1 MELINRR
8 DFLKYSG
15 AGLAGLTIAAQ
26 FPFFGV
32 RKAFAK
38 VGVNSFTIAVI
49 SDTQYYADYTHQN
62 TNPPNLTYYT
72 SQTRYLANSKDDMRL
87 AFVTH
92 VGDVVQHGDG
102 TNGKPGDK
110 TWGTGAEWDNAV
122 MAMDI
127 LAATGVPFGMCPGN
141 HDYDNY
147 SYSSGRKPLVSTVM
161 WKKYFGSGSKYFNGK
176 PWYGGASDSLPFDP
190 GLSSN
195 QTFCAGGKKFLHISL
210 EMEAGDAALAWA
222 QRAVNTHPGYAT
234 IVTTHSFLSPPADS
248 DSNLPYVV
256 PARRNAASYRIN
268 SHGGWNSAQGIWD
281 KLIKLNDQIFM
292 VLCGHSWGPTDLNGD
307 SKSENIRIDNNNYG
321 HPVYQIL
328 TDYQGNTRAG
338 SKGGDG
344 WFRFMEFDMDTN
356 NIHCYTYSTLTLKK
370 AGQNGETTF
379 MENPL
384 FSEFSLAMPV
394 QVLNAAPEISILS
407 SGLTDSRGIK
417 LYNEAP
423 SIPKESEAL
432 KAT

>member
-1 MELINRR
+1 MERINRR

-15 AGLAGLTIAAQ
+15 TGLAGLAVAIH
-26 FPFFGV
+26 FPFLGT

-62 TNPPNLTYYT
+62 TNPPNLTYYIA
-72 SQTRYLANSKDDMRL
+72 QTQYLANNKNDMRL

-110 TWGTGAEWDNAV
+110 SWGAGAEWDNAV
-122 MAMDI
+122 KAMDI

-147 SYSSGRKPLVSTVM
+147 SHSSGSKPLVSTVK
-161 WKKYFGSGSKYFNGK
+161 WNSYFGSASKYFAGK
-176 PWYGGASDSLPFDP
+176 PWYGGASDSLAFDP
-190 GLSSN
+190 GLSSF
-195 QTFCAGGKKFLHISL
+195 QIFSAGGKKFLHISL
-210 EMEAGDAALAWA
+210 EMEAGNATLAWA
-222 QRAVNTHPGYAT
+222 QGVVNTHPGYAT
-234 IVTTHSFLSPPADS
+234 IVTTHSFLSPPTNS

-256 PARRNAASYRIN
+256 PARRNSASYLTN
-268 SHGGWNSAQGIWD
+268 SLGGWNGAQEIWD
-281 KLIKLNDQIFM
+281 KFIKLNDQIFM
-292 VLCGHSWGPTDLNGD
+292 VLSGHSWGPTDSNGD

-356 NIHCYTYSTLTLKK
+356 SIHCYTYSTLTLKN

-379 MENPL
+379 KENPL
-384 FSEFSLAMPV
+384 FSDFSLAMPV
-394 QVLNAAPEISILS
+394 QVLKAAPQISITS
-407 SGLTDSRGIK
+407 SSLGV
-417 LYNEAP
+417 
-423 SIPKESEAL
+423 
-432 KAT
+432 